1 MKFQAIQVLI
11 LSSALSVGVQS
22 FAPTSQNH
30 CRLSSASCSGIISN
44 SNSNSGSSSY
54 TTLLNQHHQ
63 FSGFDAG
70 RSAEVSWTPS
80 EAAEFVIWH
89 VGEPS
94 QAGMQLSPMIR
105 GWSGIDVGE
114 FLTRLF
120 LGEVDDDEKRISFC
134 PSNVR
139 EPKWKGLDEE
149 GNEAMKDLLLA
160 ALPNDVLSAAEL
172 ARCGQSFLLKEHRW
186 PSVAKDGEAA
196 KGEYEM
202 DSFASMGYSADFAKT
217 LGSVRRERMDE
228 FTPKDV
234 VEMLSL
240 REHDKDSGYFRLSE
254 FWANLGIK
262 MTPGEKVE
270 TVEGMA
276 LSGWAPSNIAQF
288 IGVVEDI
295 DERIIVPR
303 VNIVASMG
311 ANEQEATSEQAKEGE
326 GDGEASETMQ
336 AYETVSET
344 ASKLSSTSSSSQET
358 TLPAP
363 NASAL
368 AAAANAAAAAVVTQP
383 SDSYPVKNMFGSS

>member
-22 FAPTSQNH
+22 FAPTRQNL
-30 CRLSSASCSGIISN
+30 CRISSASCSD
-44 SNSNSGSSSY
+44 SSY
-54 TTLLNQHHQ
+54 ESSTTLLNQHHQ

-89 VGEPS
+89 AGKPS

-149 GNEAMKDLLLA
+149 GKEAMRDLLLA

-295 DERIIVPR
+295 DERIIVSNEAR

-311 ANEQEATSEQAKEGE
+311 ASEEATSEQAKE
-326 GDGEASETMQ
+326 GEASETMQ

-363 NASAL
+363 NANAP
-368 AAAANAAAAAVVTQP
+368 AANAAAAVVAQT